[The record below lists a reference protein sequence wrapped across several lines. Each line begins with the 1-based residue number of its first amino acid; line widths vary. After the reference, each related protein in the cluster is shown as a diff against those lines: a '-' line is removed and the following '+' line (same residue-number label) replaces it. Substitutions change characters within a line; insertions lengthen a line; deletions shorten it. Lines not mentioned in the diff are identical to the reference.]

1 MSLSL
6 TDARTRVGFL
16 LDSAIGVRFTTTD
29 VDAALATAQY
39 EAMLHA
45 VTAGANIFTKTG
57 TVTTSSAGVGDLST
71 LAPLKLVNVTY
82 VSGSTRLQVV
92 PSRQADVVQHY
103 QAAVPLTVTY
113 VPRPTFPASGAANF
127 VWGSATIN
135 LPPLDD
141 LMCVIA
147 ASHLKA
153 TDGEQNIVLEA
164 RKLELKGTVSSLINI
179 PGWSVMSMD
188 SGLRAIG
195 GRGAG
200 FVYVMTAFDTLQLCY
215 P

>member
-1 MSLSL
+1 MTLSL

-16 LDSAIGVRFTTTD
+16 LDSEIGIRFTNTD
-29 VDAALATAQY
+29 IDAALASAQY
-39 EAMLHA
+39 ETLLHA

-57 TVTTSSAGVGDLST
+57 TVTTSTAGVADLST
-71 LAPLKLVNVTY
+71 LAPLKVVNVVY
-82 VSGSTRLQVV
+82 KSGSTKLQVV
-92 PSRQADVVQHY
+92 PSRQADVIQDY
-103 QAAVPLTVTY
+103 QAAVSLTVTY
-113 VPRPTFPASGAANF
+113 VPRPSFPASGAANF
-127 VWGSATIN
+127 VWGSSTIN

-153 TDGEQNIVLEA
+153 TDAEQNVVLDA
-164 RKLELKGTVSSLINI
+164 RKAELKGTVASLINI

-188 SGLRAIG
+188 SSLRAIG

-200 FVYVMTAFDTLQLCY
+200 FVYVMTGFDTLQLCY